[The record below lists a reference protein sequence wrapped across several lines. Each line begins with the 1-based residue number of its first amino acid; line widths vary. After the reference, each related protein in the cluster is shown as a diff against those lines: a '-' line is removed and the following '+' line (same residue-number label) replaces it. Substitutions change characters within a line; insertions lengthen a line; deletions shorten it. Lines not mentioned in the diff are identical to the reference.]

1 LSLELVLIGF
11 STVEAIP
18 LYHLYPGGVALRL
31 LSKPMRS
38 LNCEYDLDVCE
49 WARGPEVF
57 VSVSIPFTVVEN
69 LMSRW
74 GCDIVFLDGL
84 EPLEFFNVGYLR
96 ERLGPHVTL
105 ASRAHGFT
113 DVRVEVDYYLVED
126 LSIIVGDEVIRR
138 NVVRFVEGLQSKGKP
153 FELHVYIDNPYVEEL
168 GDIVGVAESSG
179 APLHVTV
186 QNPRGGGPVR
196 SLYEQLRRRVGI
208 VYVHTR
214 IYDEVDTRCPRCD
227 TILLYRSGWALRG
240 VNLRDST
247 CPKCGTR
254 IQITGVVRGKTRE
267 SLLRIARGGVVW
279 YNPLFYRSLQAG
291 RTHSP

>member
-1 LSLELVLIGF
+1 
-11 STVEAIP
+11 
-18 LYHLYPGGVALRL
+18 
-31 LSKPMRS
+31 
-38 LNCEYDLDVCE
+38 
-49 WARGPEVF
+49 
-57 VSVSIPFTVVEN
+57 
-69 LMSRW
+69 
-74 GCDIVFLDGL
+74 
-84 EPLEFFNVGYLR
+84 LR

-214 IYDEVDTRCPRCD
+214 IYDEVDTRC
-227 TILLYRSGWALRG
+227 
-240 VNLRDST
+240 
-247 CPKCGTR
+247 
-254 IQITGVVRGKTRE
+254 
-267 SLLRIARGGVVW
+267 RGG
-279 YNPLFYRSLQAG
+279 
-291 RTHSP
+291 